1 MALVLGGGVRKVQ
14 RWRVD
19 FGFHLSLHLEDGLGV
34 TFSGFVVDVRVAGM
48 SWRGRERRQGTL
60 SVEMVYFLI

>member
-48 SWRGRERRQGTL
+48 DWFGCQAQAGYSE
-60 SVEMVYFLI
+60 